1 MEMEKELVP
10 TLSLLSV
17 PLQQLREQR
26 TIWSSKVVSKFSLSS
41 PTRHA
46 LLDDS
51 SFTTTNPF
59 FLVFTTFLNHHVSD
73 NALNSSLLDF
83 RAEMDKFAKARFL
96 FTKTRALSLRPP
108 ILPIKLFTLNAY
120 TYIAIETSLFFPNH
134 TDLLKTRSLRRSFV
148 VPPEERAIALVA
160 AVAVLSEPELILVNT
175 EKLVKT
181 GNTSLWTS
189 RTRSLRRV
197 SMGRE
202 EGHRNNC
209 PFVRADYQ
217 KKGISPHPIRT
228 QHLRQLENK
237 HINHELNAFVDALI
251 FDVES
256 LGCTNAKPGHPVSL
270 TLSSPSRCAIVETS
284 SGIADCGPPHMQRR
298 GETSVT
304 FVRYE
309 MCSSSDVI
317 PAFAKNTGSEGSVAV
332 KPRPYDNLVVLVH
345 VHCSPLQNWHC
356 TENIHPVSTLFSF
369 HIYCIVFVCERVVV

>member
-1 MEMEKELVP
+1 MGSASSNLGSASRYKGSASRYQGRYPLSTTESLP
-10 TLSLLSV
+10 TPVSV
-17 PLQQLREQR
+17 HPHTQ
-26 TIWSSKVVSKFSLSS
+26 S
-41 PTRHA
+41 RH
-46 LLDDS
+46 
-51 SFTTTNPF
+51 P
-59 FLVFTTFLNHHVSD
+59 
-73 NALNSSLLDF
+73 
-83 RAEMDKFAKARFL
+83 
-96 FTKTRALSLRPP
+96 
-108 ILPIKLFTLNAY
+108 
-120 TYIAIETSLFFPNH
+120 LFFPNH
-134 TDLLKTRSLRRSFV
+134 TDLLKNSISSSLFV

-175 EKLVKT
+175 EELVK
-181 GNTSLWTS
+181 NWKQF
-189 RTRSLRRV
+189 LRRTPRSESV
-197 SMGRE
+197 DEQDSFVAKSVDGKGGRTSKQL
-202 EGHRNNC
+202 
-209 PFVRADYQ
+209 P
-217 KKGISPHPIRT
+217 
-228 QHLRQLENK
+228 LLLENK

>member
-1 MEMEKELVP
+1 MIFLIGF
-10 TLSLLSV
+10 
-17 PLQQLREQR
+17 LQESRR
-26 TIWSSKVVSKFSLSS
+26 
-41 PTRHA
+41 PRHGY
-46 LLDDS
+46 DS
-51 SFTTTNPF
+51 
-59 FLVFTTFLNHHVSD
+59 
-73 NALNSSLLDF
+73 
-83 RAEMDKFAKARFL
+83 
-96 FTKTRALSLRPP
+96 PP
-108 ILPIKLFTLNAY
+108 I
-120 TYIAIETSLFFPNH
+120 
-134 TDLLKTRSLRRSFV
+134 
-148 VPPEERAIALVA
+148 
-160 AVAVLSEPELILVNT
+160 
-175 EKLVKT
+175 
-181 GNTSLWTS
+181 
-189 RTRSLRRV
+189 
-197 SMGRE
+197 
-202 EGHRNNC
+202 
-209 PFVRADYQ
+209 
-217 KKGISPHPIRT
+217 IR
-228 QHLRQLENK
+228 LENK

-284 SGIADCGPPHMQRR
+284 CVSFSDSVLRLGQLASPIVVHHTCNVA